1 MKNNIQLEATKRN
14 CFGTSTSR
22 KLRTEKKIPAIIYGN
37 KQSNESISIDEN
49 QISKIFKIKNLQ
61 SLFINIELEGKHQ
74 TVIIKE
80 TQRHPYKN
88 KILHIDFQRVEEN
101 SIISTKIPI
110 IFLNKKNC
118 PGVKNG
124 GKLNIKMV
132 DANITCKAKNL
143 PESIKV
149 DLSNLHM
156 NEHLDLAN
164 IKGDKN
170 ITFLEEKRGFNRI
183 VVSIKKSKKSVGDKS
198 EANDNISNK
207 LNNESNIQ

>member
-1 MKNNIQLEATKRN
+1 MKNSIKLEATKRN

-22 KLRTEKKIPAIIYGN
+22 KLRIGKKIPAIIYGN
-37 KQSNESISIDEN
+37 KKINESISVDEN
-49 QISKIFKIKNLQ
+49 QISKIFKVRNIQ
-61 SLFINIELEGKHQ
+61 SLFINIGIDGKYQ

-132 DANITCKAKNL
+132 DANIICKAKHL
-143 PESIKV
+143 PESIEV

-156 NEHLDLAN
+156 NQHLDLN
-164 IKGDKN
+164 DIKGDKN

-183 VVSIKKSKKSVGDKS
+183 VVSIKKSKKAVGDKS
-198 EANDNISNK
+198 ESNDNTPNK
-207 LNNESNIQ
+207 LANESKL